1 MRVGYI
7 GLGKMGRNMV
17 LRFMEKGIEVV
28 AWNRS
33 PEPLEEVTQ
42 AGAVAAKDL
51 GDLVSKLRNNI
62 SLNKQDRHVIPPSG
76 TPRDD
81 GIIIWLMV
89 TAGSAVDEILNTL
102 ADKLSPGDL
111 VIDGGNSFY
120 KETLRRNE
128 MLAKKGI
135 HFMDVGT
142 SGGVESAREGA
153 CLMIGGNRE
162 DYNRALEIFK
172 AAAAP
177 NAYGLFGHVG
187 SGHFAKMVHNGIEYG
202 MMEAIAEGAAILKYS
217 DFKYDLREI
226 FRVYSK
232 RSIIES
238 RLVNWTLD
246 ELKNDPELSN
256 ISSVIGSGGT
266 GGKAKGEGHWTV
278 QLANEMGIDVPVI
291 EASLKV
297 REESEKDAED
307 SPAGFRNKIVAAM
320 RWQFGRHPVKKVKK
334 K

>member
-1 MRVGYI
+1 
-7 GLGKMGRNMV
+7 MV
-17 LRFMEKGIEVV
+17 LRLLEHGIEIV

-33 PEPLEEVTQ
+33 IESAQELEQEFKIQNSKFKVPVQ
-42 AGAVAAKDL
+42 NLKVAKTIEE
-51 GDLVSKLRNNI
+51 LVNNLE
-62 SLNKQDRHVIPPSG
+62 S
-76 TPRDD
+76 PR
-81 GIIIWLMV
+81 IIWLML
-89 TAGSAVDEILNTL
+89 TAGAAVDEILNTL

-120 KETLRRNE
+120 KDTIRRNE
-128 MLAKKGI
+128 MLTKKGI

-142 SGGVESAREGA
+142 SGGVESARNGA
-153 CLMIGGNRE
+153 CLMVGGSKE
-162 DYNRALEIFK
+162 DYDRALEIFQV
-172 AAAAP
+172 AAAP
-177 NAYGLFGHVG
+177 DAYGLFGHVG

-202 MMEAIAEGAAILKYS
+202 MMEAIGEGAAILKAS
-217 DFKYDLREI
+217 KFNYDLREV
-226 FRVYSK
+226 FKVYSN

-238 RLVNWTLD
+238 RLVSWTLD

-266 GGKAKGEGHWTV
+266 AGKVKGEGHWTV

-297 REESEKDAED
+297 REESEKDPEN
-307 SPAGFRNKIVAAM
+307 SPSGFRNKVVAAM
-320 RWQFGRHPVKKVKK
+320 RWQFGRHPVKKIEVKK

>member
-1 MRVGYI
+1 
-7 GLGKMGRNMV
+7 MV

-33 PEPLEEVTQ
+33 QAPIEELEFKIQ
-42 AGAVAAKDL
+42 NSKFKISSQKLKVAKTIEE
-51 GDLVSKLRNNI
+51 LVN
-62 SLNKQDRHVIPPSG
+62 SLEK
-76 TPRDD
+76 PR
-81 GIIIWLMV
+81 IIWLMV

-102 ADKLSPGDL
+102 ADKLDAGDL

-128 MLAKKGI
+128 MLTKKGI

-142 SGGVESAREGA
+142 SGGVESARNGA
-153 CLMIGGNRE
+153 CLMIGGE
-162 DYNRALEIFK
+162 KVDYERALEIFK

-177 NAYGLFGHVG
+177 NAYGLFGPVG
-187 SGHFAKMVHNGIEYG
+187 SGHFAKMIHNGIEYG
-202 MMEAIAEGAAILKYS
+202 MMEAIGEGAAILKAS
-217 DFKYDLREI
+217 KFNYDLKEV
-226 FRVYSK
+226 FRVYSN

-238 RLVNWTLD
+238 RLVSWTLD
-246 ELKNDPELSN
+246 ELKNDPKLSN

-266 GGKAKGEGHWTV
+266 AGKVKGEGHWTV

-297 REESEKDAED
+297 RENSEKDPEN
-307 SPAGFRNKIVAAM
+307 SPSGFRNKVVAAM